1 MVENTLEVPAMFY
14 VFLILGALYVLYL
27 LGYLPVSTKRSL
39 IYVGTGGWG
48 SQRVGA
54 SFTACSGTIRRVL
67 RFRESRSYSFR
78 LSGHLQQGAVTVQIL
93 DSRRCP
99 ALALTAGQPDGI
111 LSVQKGARYFLLIRF
126 QSASGDYQLEWS

>member
-1 MVENTLEVPAMFY
+1 MVENTPEVPAMFY
-14 VFLILGALYVLYL
+14 VFLALGAIYVLYL
-27 LGYLPVSTKRSL
+27 LGYFPVSVKRSL
-39 IYVGTGGWG
+39 TYVGTGGWG
-48 SQRVGA
+48 SQCVGA
-54 SFTACSGTIRRVL
+54 SFTACSGSIRWVL

-99 ALALTAGQPDGI
+99 VMTLTADQPDGI
-111 LSVQKGARYFLLIRF
+111 LSIQKGARYFLIIRF